1 MNIAVNFVMT
11 LLLISGSAIARG
23 ASDAGSSKAAAASE
37 TSADQDIGLIARYH
51 FATHTPDFDR
61 AREFYRKLGYTEG
74 RSGFP
79 LSNTHLM
86 ARALGMFDLCQYELV
101 KGEVMSLPSSVNT
114 ANIDLLQFKIPFN
127 GEPPYELPNHLG
139 MAYAALLTTDLESDV
154 AYLQSL
160 GTEFLSEPFGLPGT
174 GSYSSAILTACST
187 NSWKPR
193 HPMVTMTGICT

>member
-51 FATHTPDFDR
+51 FATHTPDCDR

-114 ANIDLLQFKIPFN
+114 ANQ
-127 GEPPYELPNHLG
+127 
-139 MAYAALLTTDLESDV
+139 TTDHF
-154 AYLQSL
+154 A
-160 GTEFLSEPFGLPGT
+160 
-174 GSYSSAILTACST
+174 
-187 NSWKPR
+187 
-193 HPMVTMTGICT
+193 H